1 MWFNFISGQTEYN
14 FVFGVDKKAVALKL
28 LTPESVLSLSM
39 FLMAPM
45 ITGSNHYCMRYVGG
59 RNPLRNEL
67 PFFLSL
73 QSGPEDAR
81 AQSAQR
87 STLPP
92 CMQINTP

>member
-1 MWFNFISGQTEYN
+1 MVQLY
-14 FVFGVDKKAVALKL
+14 FGPERIQFCFWRDKKAVALKL
-28 LTPESVLSLSM
+28 LMPESVSM

-45 ITGSNHYCMRYVGG
+45 IPGSNHCMRYVGG
-59 RNPLRNEL
+59 RNPLRNEA

-73 QSGPEDAR
+73 QSGPENAR
-81 AQSAQR
+81 AESAQR

>member
-1 MWFNFISGQTEYN
+1 MWFNFISGQREYN
-14 FVFGVDKKAVALKL
+14 FVFGVDKKAVAVKL
-28 LTPESVLSLSM
+28 LMPESVSM

-45 ITGSNHYCMRYVGG
+45 IPGSNHCMRYVGG
-59 RNPLRNEL
+59 RNPLRNET

-81 AQSAQR
+81 AASAQR